1 MSARVI
7 VVIRKE
13 FREYRRNRFI
23 LVTMAG
29 LPVVLLLI
37 LVAETFA
44 LPEGISAEALRR
56 PVGEAL
62 LFLQLI
68 PVMLPTTIAAYAV
81 IGEREQRTLET
92 VLSTPVTERELLAG
106 KAIAAVV
113 PTVAISWLLF
123 GVYVGLA
130 EIFAPQVVVS
140 QIWTVD
146 QAVAMAFLAP
156 ALAGFSIVVGI
167 LVSLRSSD
175 FRVAQQ
181 VAVLASAPV
190 IGFVALATFRV
201 LDPGVGLYAGAAA
214 VVWLVN
220 AACWRLCLRLFSR
233 EHLLTAKGTSLG
245 AVDALAE

>member
-1 MSARVI
+1 MSARVF

-23 LVTMAG
+23 LVTMGA
-29 LPVVLLLI
+29 LPVVLLAL

-44 LPEGISAEALRR
+44 LPEGASDETLRR
-56 PVGEAL
+56 PVGTAL

-92 VLSTPVTERELLAG
+92 VLTTPVTDGELLLG
-106 KAIAAVV
+106 KAIAAVL
-113 PTVAISWLLF
+113 PTVAIAWLLF
-123 GVYVGLA
+123 GAYVGLA
-130 EIFAPQVVVS
+130 EVFAPEVVVS

-156 ALAGFSIVVGI
+156 ALAGFAIVVGI

-181 VAVLASAPV
+181 LAVLASAPV

-201 LDPGVGLYAGAAA
+201 VDPSVGLYAAAA
-214 VVWLVN
+214 GVVCVLDV
-220 AACWRLCLRLFSR
+220 ACWRLGLRLFSR
-233 EHLLTAKGTSLG
+233 ERLLTAKST
-245 AVDALAE
+245 AR

>member
-1 MSARVI
+1 MSSRVL

-44 LPEGISAEALRR
+44 LPEGVSAEALRR

-92 VLSTPVTERELLAG
+92 VLTTPVTERELLAG
-106 KAIAAVV
+106 KARHGV
-113 PTVAISWLLF
+113 PRPGPGRVCHR
-123 GVYVGLA
+123 GRD
-130 EIFAPQVVVS
+130 PR
-140 QIWTVD
+140 
-146 QAVAMAFLAP
+146 LAP
-156 ALAGFSIVVGI
+156 LIR
-167 LVSLRSSD
+167 LPR
-175 FRVAQQ
+175 R
-181 VAVLASAPV
+181 
-190 IGFVALATFRV
+190 
-201 LDPGVGLYAGAAA
+201 AAA
-214 VVWLVN
+214 RR
-220 AACWRLCLRLFSR
+220 A
-233 EHLLTAKGTSLG
+233 GLG
-245 AVDALAE
+245 AGHRLRRPRNFPRR

>member
-1 MSARVI
+1 MSSRVF

-23 LVTMAG
+23 LVTMAA
-29 LPVVLLLI
+29 LPVVLLAV

-44 LPEGISAEALRR
+44 LPQGVSVEALRR

-81 IGEREQRTLET
+81 IGEREQKTLET

-106 KAIAAVV
+106 KAIAAVI
-113 PTVAISWLLF
+113 PAVAISWLLF
-123 GVYVGLA
+123 GAYVGLA
-130 EIFAPQVVVS
+130 EILAPPIVVS
-140 QIWTVD
+140 QVWTAE
-146 QAVAMAFLAP
+146 QAVAMALLAP
-156 ALAGFSIVVGI
+156 ALAGFAIAVGI

-181 VAVLASAPV
+181 LAVLAAIPI
-190 IGFVALATFRV
+190 IGFVALITFRV
-201 LDPGVGLYAGAAA
+201 FDPSVGLYAATAA
-214 VVWLVN
+214 VIAVL
-220 AACWRLCLRLFSR
+220 AALFWMLGLRLFSR
-233 EHLLTAKGTSLG
+233 ERLLTAKT
-245 AVDALAE
+245 

>member
-1 MSARVI
+1 MSARVL

-23 LVTMAG
+23 LVTMTG
-29 LPVVLLLI
+29 LPVVLLLL

-44 LPEGISAEALRR
+44 LPEGVSAETLRR

-92 VLSTPVTERELLAG
+92 VLTTPVTDGELLAG
-106 KAIAAVV
+106 KAIAAVL

-123 GVYVGLA
+123 GVYVALA
-130 EIFAPQVVVS
+130 EIFAPQVVLS
-140 QIWTVD
+140 QIWTLE
-146 QAVAMAFLAP
+146 QAVAMVLLAP
-156 ALAGFSIVVGI
+156 ALAGFAIVIGI
-167 LVSLRSSD
+167 IVSLRSSD

-190 IGFVALATFRV
+190 IAFVALITFRV
-201 LDPGVGLYAGAAA
+201 LDPSVGLYAAAAA
-214 VVWLVN
+214 VVFLLN
-220 AACWRLCLRLFSR
+220 AACWKLGLRLFSR
-233 EHLLTAKGTSLG
+233 ERLLVSRSTA
-245 AVDALAE
+245 

>member
-1 MSARVI
+1 MTARVL

-23 LVTMAG
+23 LITMAA
-29 LPVVLLLI
+29 LPVVLLAI
-37 LVAETFA
+37 LVAETFH
-44 LPEGISAEALRR
+44 LPEKISEDELRR

-81 IGEREQRTLET
+81 MGEREQKTLET
-92 VLSTPVTERELLAG
+92 VLTTPVTDRELLAG
-106 KAIAAVV
+106 KAIAAVI
-113 PTVAISWLLF
+113 PAVAISWLLF

-130 EIFAPQVVVS
+130 EIFAPHVVVS

-146 QAVAMAFLAP
+146 QAVAMALLAP
-156 ALAGFSIVVGI
+156 ALAGFAIAVGI

-181 VAVLASAPV
+181 LAVLAAAPV
-190 IGFVALATFRV
+190 IGFVALITFRV
-201 LDPGVGLYAGAAA
+201 IDPSVALYAAAAA
-214 VVWLVN
+214 VVFLMDAV
-220 AACWRLCLRLFSR
+220 CWRLGVRLFSR
-233 EHLLTAKGTSLG
+233 ERLITAKRT
-245 AVDALAE
+245 AR

>member
-1 MSARVI
+1 MSSSVL

-23 LVTMAG
+23 LVTMAA
-29 LPVVLLLI
+29 LPVVLLAI

-44 LPEGISAEALRR
+44 LPEGVSVEALRR

-92 VLSTPVTERELLAG
+92 VLTTPVSDRELLAG
-106 KAIAAVV
+106 KAIAAVL
-113 PTVAISWLLF
+113 PAVAISWLLF
-123 GVYVGLA
+123 GAYVGLA
-130 EIFAPQVVVS
+130 EILAPQIVFS
-140 QIWTVD
+140 QIWTAE
-146 QAVAMAFLAP
+146 QAVAMALLAP
-156 ALAGFSIVVGI
+156 ALAGFAIAVGI

-181 VAVLASAPV
+181 LAVLAAIPI
-190 IGFVALATFRV
+190 IGFVALITFRV
-201 LDPGVGLYAGAAA
+201 FDPSVGLYAATAA
-214 VVWLVN
+214 VIFVLDAVFWMLG
-220 AACWRLCLRLFSR
+220 LRLFSR
-233 EHLLTAKGTSLG
+233 ERLLTAKTS
-245 AVDALAE
+245 

>member
-1 MSARVI
+1 MTARVL

-29 LPVVLLLI
+29 LPAVLLLL
-37 LVAETFA
+37 LVAETFS
-44 LPEGISAEALRR
+44 LPEGVSDEALRR

-62 LFLQLI
+62 LFLQLV

-92 VLSTPVTERELLAG
+92 VLTTPVTDRELLAG
-106 KAIAAVV
+106 KAIAAVL
-113 PTVAISWLLF
+113 PAVAISWLLF

-140 QIWTVD
+140 QNWTVD
-146 QAVAMAFLAP
+146 QAVAMALLAP
-156 ALAGFSIVVGI
+156 ALAGFAIVVGI

-190 IGFVALATFRV
+190 IGFVALITFRV
-201 LDPGVGLYAGAAA
+201 VDPSVGLYAAAAA
-214 VVWLVN
+214 VVLLVD
-220 AACWRLCLRLFSR
+220 AVCWRLGVRLFSR
-233 EHLLTAKGTSLG
+233 ERLLTARAT
-245 AVDALAE
+245 AR

>member
-1 MSARVI
+1 MTSKVL
-7 VVIRKE
+7 VVVRKE

-23 LVTMAG
+23 LLTMAG

-44 LPEGISAEALRR
+44 LPENVSADQLRR

-81 IGEREQRTLET
+81 LGEREQRTLEP
-92 VLSTPVTERELLAG
+92 VLASPISERELLAG

-113 PTVAISWLLF
+113 PAVAISWLLF

-130 EIFAPQVVVS
+130 QIFAPHVVVS
-140 QIWTVD
+140 QIWTAG
-146 QAVAMAFLAP
+146 QAVAMTLLAP
-156 ALAGFSIVVGI
+156 ALAVFGIVVGI

-181 VAVLASAPV
+181 LAVLAAAPV
-190 IGFVALATFRV
+190 IAFVALITFRV
-201 LDPGVGLYAGAAA
+201 LDPSVGLYAAAAA
-214 VVWLVN
+214 VVFLAD
-220 AACWRLCLRLFSR
+220 AACWRLGLRLFSR
-233 EHLLTAKGTSLG
+233 ERLLTAKNTTG
-245 AVDALAE
+245 

>member
-1 MSARVI
+1 VSSRLGF
-7 VVIRKE
+7 VIRKE

-29 LPVVLLLI
+29 LPVVLLAL

-44 LPEGISAEALRR
+44 LPADATAEQLRR

-92 VLSTPVTERELLAG
+92 VLTTPVTDRELLAG
-106 KAIAAVV
+106 KAIAAVL
-113 PTVAISWLLF
+113 PAVAVSWLLF
-123 GVYVGLA
+123 AAYIGLA
-130 EIFAPQVVVS
+130 ELFAPAIVVS
-140 QIWTVD
+140 QLWSLD
-146 QAVAMAFLAP
+146 QSVAMLLLAP
-156 ALAGFSIVVGI
+156 ALAGFAIAVGI

-181 VAVLASAPV
+181 LAVLASAPV
-190 IGFVALATFRV
+190 IAFVALITFHV
-201 LDPGVGLYAGAAA
+201 LDPSVGLYAAAAA
-214 VVWLVN
+214 VVCLMV
-220 AACWRLCLRLFSR
+220 AVLWRLGLQLFSR
-233 EHLLTAKGTSLG
+233 ERLLTAKHH
-245 AVDALAE
+245 

>member
-1 MSARVI
+1 MSARVL

-23 LVTMAG
+23 LVTMAA

-37 LVAETFA
+37 LAGETFA
-44 LPEGISAEALRR
+44 LPEGVSAEVLRR

-92 VLSTPVTERELLAG
+92 VLTTPVTDGELLAG

-113 PTVAISWLLF
+113 PAVAISWLLF

-146 QAVAMAFLAP
+146 QAVAMALLAP
-156 ALAGFSIVVGI
+156 ALAGFSIVIGI

-181 VAVLASAPV
+181 LAVLASAPV
-190 IGFVALATFRV
+190 IGFVALITFRV
-201 LDPGVGLYAGAAA
+201 LNPSVGLYAAAAA
-214 VVWLVN
+214 VVFLTD
-220 AACWRLCLRLFSR
+220 AACWRLGLRLFSR
-233 EHLLTAKGTSLG
+233 ERLLTVRRTA
-245 AVDALAE
+245 

>member
-1 MSARVI
+1 MSARLL

-29 LPVVLLLI
+29 LPVVLLLL

-44 LPEGISAEALRR
+44 LPEGASEEALRR

-92 VLSTPVTERELLAG
+92 VLTTPVTDRELLTG
-106 KAIAAVV
+106 KAIAAVI
-113 PTVAISWLLF
+113 PTVVVSWLLF

-130 EIFAPQVVVS
+130 EIFAPHVVVS

-146 QAVAMAFLAP
+146 QAVAMALLAP
-156 ALAGFSIVVGI
+156 ALAGFAIVVGI

-181 VAVLASAPV
+181 LAVLASAPV

-201 LDPGVGLYAGAAA
+201 VDPSVGLYAAAAA
-214 VVWLVN
+214 VVLLMDAV
-220 AACWRLCLRLFSR
+220 CWRLGVRLFSR
-233 EHLLTAKGTSLG
+233 ERLLIARRTAG
-245 AVDALAE
+245 

>member
-1 MSARVI
+1 MSARVL

-23 LVTMAG
+23 LVTMGA
-29 LPVVLLLI
+29 LPIVLLAL

-44 LPEGISAEALRR
+44 LPEGASDETLRR
-56 PVGEAL
+56 PVGTAL

-68 PVMLPTTIAAYAV
+68 PVML
-81 IGEREQRTLET
+81 
-92 VLSTPVTERELLAG
+92 
-106 KAIAAVV
+106 
-113 PTVAISWLLF
+113 
-123 GVYVGLA
+123 VGLA
-130 EIFAPQVVVS
+130 EVFAPQVVVS

-156 ALAGFSIVVGI
+156 ALAGFAIVVGI

-181 VAVLASAPV
+181 LAVLASAPV

-201 LDPGVGLYAGAAA
+201 VEPSVGLYAAAA
-214 VVWLVN
+214 GVVCLMDV
-220 AACWRLCLRLFSR
+220 ACWRLGLRLFSR
-233 EHLLTAKGTSLG
+233 ERLLTARRT
-245 AVDALAE
+245 VR